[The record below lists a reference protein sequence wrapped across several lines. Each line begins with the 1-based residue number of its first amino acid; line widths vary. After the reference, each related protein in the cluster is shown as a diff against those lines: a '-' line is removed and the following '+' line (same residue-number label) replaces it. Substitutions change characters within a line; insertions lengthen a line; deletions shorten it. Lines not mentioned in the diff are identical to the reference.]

1 MLEDIGKYYIY
12 RHVRLDNNEVFYI
25 GVGTKTSNKNIV
37 TKTETYKEIYK
48 RAYVQSVRNSFW
60 KSIVSKTKYRVD
72 ILCESNDYG
81 FIEEKEKEFIK
92 LYGRRDLRTGTLV
105 NFTDGGKGQN
115 NAIRKPLSEETKQ
128 KMSLAQKGKPKSEE
142 HKKSLSLAKQNN
154 PPEYWKGKT
163 FSEEHK
169 EKLSESHK
177 GKSRPDLKGK
187 KNIGVS
193 NYFKKNFEVFTG
205 GMVYCYY
212 NITAK
217 ELKKILDISD
227 PTYTRWL
234 NNKNK
239 YGTNKIIIHGKIL

>member
-48 RAYVQSVRNSFW
+48 RAYVQSTRNSFW

-72 ILCESNDYG
+72 ILCESNDYS

-92 LYGRRDLRTGTLV
+92 LYGRRDLKTGTLV

-169 EKLSESHK
+169 EKLRKPKNRIIGNTFK
-177 GKSRPDLKGK
+177 GKSNIKNKNNHQKRYLIIRNGQEQIVFMNKKQLYLYLNISHRTLDRILKGE
-187 KNIGVS
+187 NTPTIP
-193 NYFKKNFEVFTG
+193 
-205 GMVYCYY
+205 
-212 NITAK
+212 I
-217 ELKKILDISD
+217 KI
-227 PTYTRWL
+227 YEQ
-234 NNKNK
+234 
-239 YGTNKIIIHGKIL
+239 